1 MIMEC
6 LDFLFSSKYE
16 NVLIIGIGNYLRSD
30 DGAGPKILDNL
41 IDSRKVSLL
50 NAETNIERYIEP
62 IRNSDASVL
71 LFIDSMSFGKNPGY
85 CSLLLVDEII
95 DFSFHSHNISINRLR
110 DFFHIP
116 AYILGIE
123 PETLR
128 VGENLSPSVQKTV
141 DMVVE
146 YLNKLIRDFR

>member
-1 MIMEC
+1 MEY
-6 LDFLFSSKYE
+6 LDPLFSPK
-16 NVLIIGIGNYLRSD
+16 NNKVLIIGIGNYLRSD
-30 DGAGPKILDNL
+30 DGAGPKIIDRL
-41 IDSRKVSLL
+41 IGSPKVSLL

-62 IRNSDASVL
+62 IRNSNASVL

-85 CSLLLVDEII
+85 CSLVPVDEII

-110 DFFHIP
+110 DFFHVP

-128 VGENLSPSVQKTV
+128 VGEDLSPLVQQTV
-141 DMVVE
+141 NMIVE

>member
-1 MIMEC
+1 MEN
-6 LDFLFSSKYE
+6 LDPLFSPINKK
-16 NVLIIGIGNYLRSD
+16 VLIIGIGNYLRSD
-30 DGAGPKILDNL
+30 DGAGPKIIDRL
-41 IDSRKVSLL
+41 ISSPKVSLL

-62 IRNSDASVL
+62 IHNSDASVL

-85 CSLLLVDEII
+85 CSLVSVDEII
-95 DFSFHSHNISINRLR
+95 DFSFHSHNISIIRLR
-110 DFFHIP
+110 DFFHTP

-141 DMVVE
+141 NMIVE
-146 YLNKLIRDFR
+146 YLNKLIRDFL